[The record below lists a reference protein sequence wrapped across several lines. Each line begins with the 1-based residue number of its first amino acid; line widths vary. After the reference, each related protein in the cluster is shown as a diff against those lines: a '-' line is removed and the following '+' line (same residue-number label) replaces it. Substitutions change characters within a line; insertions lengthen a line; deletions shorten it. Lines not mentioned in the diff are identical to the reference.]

1 MEEAILSIKKKALF
15 TLGNNYEDLDEETKN
30 KVDEVYEP
38 SIIKGLTKHK
48 WSFATETAELQTE
61 LVGNHKYKYI
71 ATLPQDFLCL
81 INVYDNIKE
90 NYIIDDYITKQNK
103 IYSNNKTMC
112 VKYIQRVAENNFPN
126 HFIEYIKYEIASE
139 LCYNLTGD
147 TELLQLIELKRQ
159 EKYNIACNIED
170 KQKQPFKFLKY
181 PFNNIRN

>member
-1 MEEAILSIKKKALF
+1 MDDVVLSIKKKALF

-30 KVDEVYEP
+30 KIDEVYEP

-48 WSFATETAELQTE
+48 WSFATETAELQTQSID
-61 LVGNHKYKYI
+61 NHKYNYV

-81 INVYDNIKE
+81 VNLYNNIKE
-90 NYIIDDYITKQNK
+90 NSIIEDYITKQDK
-103 IYSNNKTMC
+103 IYSNNKTMA
-112 VKYIQRVAENNFPN
+112 VKYIQRVSEDKMPN

-147 TELLQLIELKRQ
+147 VELLKIIELKRQ
-159 EKYNIACNIED
+159 EKYEIACNIED